1 MARRWWYLAALTLAR
16 AAMGFQFQSVAAVA
30 PLVAGTLGL
39 DKTQLGWLI
48 GLYLLPGVAFALPG
62 GLLGARFGDKRL
74 VLIGLALM
82 AAGGTGLALSGSA
95 AEANVARLVSGIGAV
110 MLNVLLTKMVA
121 DWFDGKERLLAM
133 SVLINSWPIGIGLAL
148 LVAGPLAGS
157 LDGAGPS
164 NPPRCLR

>member
-16 AAMGFQFQSVAAVA
+16 AAMGFQFQSVAALA

-48 GLYLLPGVAFALPG
+48 GLYLLPGVVFALPG

-82 AAGGTGLALSGSA
+82 VSAG
-95 AEANVARLVSGIGAV
+95 
-110 MLNVLLTKMVA
+110 
-121 DWFDGKERLLAM
+121 
-133 SVLINSWPIGIGLAL
+133 
-148 LVAGPLAGS
+148 
-157 LDGAGPS
+157 
-164 NPPRCLR
+164 RCLLRGMLSPSFEAKPNDEG